1 MDFDAIVVGS
11 GISGGWA
18 AKELC
23 EQGFKTLV
31 IERGQHVQHGAD
43 YQDFRNLW
51 ELDNRGRMPEDVLD
65 EDYEIQRQ
73 CYAFN
78 TANQHL
84 FVKDSDHPYETPEG
98 RPFNWLRGYHLGG
111 RSLLWARHSYR
122 WSEMDF
128 EANLRDGHG
137 IDWPIRYADIAPWY
151 DYVERF
157 AGISGSYEGLD
168 HVPDGQFLP
177 AMDLNCV
184 ESAVKEK
191 IEEAYPGRKLLMGRI
206 AHLTEPTEEQKEL
219 GRGQCQFRN
228 LCYRGCS
235 YGAYFSSLS
244 ATLPAAE
251 RTGNLTI
258 VTDAI
263 GHSVI
268 YDPATGRASGVRVV
282 DYNTKEGRTYTA
294 KVVFLCASAIGSTHM
309 MLNSISEQF
318 PNGIANSS
326 GALGRYLMDHVSG
339 FGVSGTM
346 PGFAD
351 KYYAG
356 KRPGGIYVPR
366 FRNLPG
372 QTPETDFVRGYG
384 FQGGGARADWRRG
397 TYQAGVG
404 AELKERLRTPG
415 PWSFGFSIFG
425 EMLPRAENRITLSRN
440 TDKWGIPLPHIDC
453 TLGDNDLK
461 LAARALE
468 DATEMLETA
477 GVVQL
482 RTRAEPAPPG
492 HGIHEMGSARMGR
505 NPRESVL
512 NRWNQAHDVPNLFV
526 TDGACMTSSACQNP
540 SLTYMALT
548 ARAARHAG
556 ELMKEGIV

>member
-43 YQDFRNLW
+43 YQDFRNPW

-65 EDYEIQRQ
+65 KDYEIQRQ

-111 RSLLWARHSYR
+111 RSLLWARHCYR
-122 WSEMDF
+122 WSDLDF
-128 EANLRDGHG
+128 EANARDGHG
-137 IDWPIRYADIAPWY
+137 VDWPIRYADIEPWY

-177 AMDLNCV
+177 AMELNCV
-184 ESAVKEK
+184 EKAIKER
-191 IEEAYPGRKLLMGRI
+191 IETAYPGRKLLMGRI
-206 AHLTEPTEEQKEL
+206 AHLTQPTEEQKAL
-219 GRGQCQFRN
+219 GRGQCQFRD

-251 RTGNLTI
+251 RTGNLTV

-263 GHSVI
+263 GHSVV

-282 DYNTKEGRTYTA
+282 DYHTKEGRTYTG
-294 KVVFLCASAIGSTHM
+294 KVIFLCASAIGSTHI
-309 MLNSISEQF
+309 MLNSMSEEF
-318 PNGIANSS
+318 PTGLANRSD
-326 GALGRYLMDHVSG
+326 ALGRYLMDHVSG
-339 FGVSGTM
+339 FGVSGNV
-346 PGFAD
+346 PGFED
-351 KYYAG
+351 TYYAS
-356 KRPGGIYVPR
+356 KRPGGLYMPR
-366 FRNLPG
+366 FRNLSG
-372 QTPETDFVRGYG
+372 QTPEGDFVRGYG
-384 FQGGGARADWRRG
+384 YQGGASRANWRRG
-397 TYQAGVG
+397 TYQPGVG
-404 AELKERLRTPG
+404 AALKERLRTPG
-415 PWSFGFSIFG
+415 GWSFGMGIFA
-425 EMLPRAENRITLSRN
+425 EMLPRADNRITLSKK

-453 TLGDNDLK
+453 TLGENDMK
-461 LAARALE
+461 LARQAVD
-468 DATEMLETA
+468 DAKDMLTTA
-477 GVVQL
+477 GVRDV
-482 RTRAEPAPPG
+482 TGEATPAPPG

-505 NPRESVL
+505 DPRTSVL